1 MRLVKGAIAEMHR
14 LANRGV
20 GPGIKSNWTVVINDY
35 GELSNTW
42 QKNRRLVYDDSRRLG
57 FSFAK
62 YLGPQK
68 IRRILCQMMQ
78 MSRQGSSER

>member
-1 MRLVKGAIAEMHR
+1 MHR

-35 GELSNTW
+35 GELSITW
-42 QKNRRLVYDDSRRLG
+42 QKHRRLVYDDSRKLG

-62 YLGPQK
+62 HLGPQK
-68 IRRILCQMMQ
+68 IRRILCQMKQ
-78 MSRQGSSER
+78 MKQLG